1 MKRFPGQKVDYLDER
16 KKMLFKMVSE
26 ILKPLGF
33 KKKGSRWTKHTADSD
48 VTIHLQESGAKYSFY
63 VNAEY
68 RFHEAPK
75 SRVPDL
81 EARIDEAPFL
91 DLEND
96 DDFNRLNERL
106 PDYFRLEIV
115 PKVLSIASLES
126 KAWYGPPIGA
136 WGATQFLRERK
147 PGLFGSRAGL

>member
-26 ILKPLGF
+26 ILRPLGF
-33 KKKGSRWTKHTADSD
+33 KKKGSRWTKHTADAD
-48 VTIHLQESGAKYSFY
+48 VTIHLQESSWRYSFY

-75 SRVPDL
+75 TRVPDL
-81 EARIDEAPFL
+81 VARIEEASFL
-91 DLEND
+91 DVESDEN
-96 DDFNRLNERL
+96 FNRLKETL
-106 PDYFRLEIV
+106 PDYFKVEIV
-115 PKVLSIASLES
+115 PKLLSIASLQS